1 MPATMAV
8 RTKFYSKRAM
18 IDDSASDYYA
28 EQERQRWIA
37 EEENARNCIIDGIN
51 PRTGATLTL
60 EEHKRELEGFAVF
73 DEEWDV
79 YNVRLAQK
87 RSQENADD
95 RELADMI
102 NSQYPCTCCDGRL
115 LLDPT
120 SLNPA
125 EALLVAIQTGQDHL

>member
-1 MPATMAV
+1 MSATMAV
-8 RTKFYSKRAM
+8 RTKFYTKRDM
-18 IDDSASDYYA
+18 IKDSAKDYYA
-28 EQERQRWIA
+28 EQEQQQRIA

-51 PRTGATLTL
+51 PQTGKSLTL
-60 EEHKRELEGFAVF
+60 EEHKRALEGFAVF

-115 LLDPT
+115 LLNPA

-125 EALLVAIQTGQDHL
+125 EVLLIALQTGQDHL